1 MEQTLLTLPELLKSC
16 VSGIMATVSLE
27 GLSAEQRE
35 AFEKSVKDCVDEEVM
50 KIVIEHLSEEDFQ
63 KLITAIEGGA
73 LTPEEEARVIDEA
86 VAKVPDFA
94 EKLSSALTAIHQ
106 EFLSSITSSAPLVS
120 EPTSL

>member
-27 GLSAEQRE
+27 ELSAEQRE

-63 KLITAIEGGA
+63 KLITSIEGGA

-94 EKLSSALTAIHQ
+94 EKLSSALAAIHH
-106 EFLSSITSSAPLVS
+106 EFTLSIAS

>member
-94 EKLSSALTAIHQ
+94 EKLSSALTAIHR
-106 EFLSSITSSAPLVS
+106 EFLSSITSSAPLAS